1 MLGSTLLSAATALF
15 FLPSV
20 FSAPVAPVIA
30 INSVS
35 VPEVQ
40 TTTIS
45 TTRSV
50 AIQKVATVLTQKK
63 EALQAYKATADSKV
77 DLEWAQGI
85 CGHVSGI
92 LTDTVTAVQSAS
104 TSPVDVIA
112 VDVDISP
119 LIKCICEIVALVCC
133 ILGHVCM
140 IVNIALT
147 ELVPIIASVLA
158 ALLKVLHVVESLVS
172 GILLIVGGVLIKVT
186 GIVDIIKV
194 LVAWDVRGI
203 QTLVTYLAVPM

>member
-20 FSAPVAPVIA
+20 FSAPVAPVVA

-35 VPEVQ
+35 VPEVH
-40 TTTIS
+40 TTIIS
-45 TTRSV
+45 TTRRV
-50 AIQKVATVLTQKK
+50 AIQKVTAVCAQKK
-63 EALQAYKATADSKV
+63 AELSSVLDSVVAYKATADSKV

-104 TSPVDVIA
+104 TSPVDLVA
-112 VDVDISP
+112 VDVDI
-119 LIKCICEIVALVCC
+119 V
-133 ILGHVCM
+133 
-140 IVNIALT
+140 
-147 ELVPIIASVLA
+147 

-172 GILLIVGGVLIKVT
+172 GILHAVGAVLAEVT

-203 QTLVTYLAVPM
+203 HTLIAYLAVP